1 MVLPLYLQKRLELKE
16 KAVETIKAAEA
27 EKEIVVK
34 VEKEKEIVVKKKVV
48 KKIKEEEDSDSE
60 EPTKIFK
67 NLSRFLIKK

>member
-1 MVLPLYLQKRLELKE
+1 MVLPLYLQKRLEVKQ
-16 KAVETIKAAEA
+16 KAVETIKA

-48 KKIKEEEDSDSE
+48 NKLKEEEDSDSE

>member
-1 MVLPLYLQKRLELKE
+1 MVLPLYLQKRLETKK
-16 KAVETIKAAEA
+16 KAL

-34 VEKEKEIVVKKKVV
+34 VEKEIVEKKEIVVKKVV
-48 KKIKEEEDSDSE
+48 KKIKEDSDSDLE